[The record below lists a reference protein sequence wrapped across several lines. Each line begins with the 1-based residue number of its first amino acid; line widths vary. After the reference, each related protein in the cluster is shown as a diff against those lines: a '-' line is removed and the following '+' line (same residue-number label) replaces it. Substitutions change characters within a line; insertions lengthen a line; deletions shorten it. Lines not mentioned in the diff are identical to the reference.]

1 MAAGGNFGLSVALKN
16 GMLLIGAPG
25 QHPQPNNV
33 PYPEGEAYI
42 YKVN

>member
-1 MAAGGNFGLSVALKN
+1 
-16 GMLLIGAPG
+16 MLLVGAPG

-42 YKVN
+42 YKIN